1 MRRLFAILL
10 AMTLCGAETS
20 ATSEPGFAAWLG
32 AFRARAGAAGIS
44 EPTLARELTGLRY
57 NPRVIE
63 LDHAQPDR
71 AAAVRPDFGVYLASH
86 LNNTRVA
93 RGEHKLAALGPTIAR
108 IAARYGVPG
117 PVLVA
122 IWGMETD
129 YGASAGHFDLVRS
142 LATLAYEGRR
152 RDLFERELIAALGL
166 IDKRDVTRAA
176 LVGSWAGATGQP
188 QFLPSSY
195 ARLAVD
201 GDGDGKADIWTNEAD
216 TLASIA
222 NYLKLNGWRTG
233 ARWGMAVVVPSALE
247 RWRVRAIGVAPT
259 CPRPLAEHSRWLTI
273 AEWRALGLTD
283 AGGRGWPADATL
295 ATLIESDGPGREA
308 YLTFGGYRALLA
320 YNCSNFYALSVG
332 LLSERLR

>member
-1 MRRLFAILL
+1 VRRIFVFLL
-10 AMTLCGAETS
+10 AVALCGADAADAPDVEFT
-20 ATSEPGFAAWLG
+20 AWLS
-32 AFRARAGAAGIS
+32 AFRARAMAAGVG
-44 EPTLARELTGLRY
+44 ERTLARELSGLRY
-57 NPRVIE
+57 NPRVVE

-71 AAAVRPDFGVYLASH
+71 TSAVRPDLSVYLSAH
-86 LNNTRVA
+86 LNTARIA
-93 RGEHKLAALGPTIAR
+93 RGQHKFAALGPTIAR
-108 IAARYGVPG
+108 IEARYGVPG

-152 RDLFERELIAALGL
+152 RELFEHELIAALGL
-166 IDKRDVTRAA
+166 IDKGNVTRAA

-201 GDGDGKADIWTNEAD
+201 GDGDGKADIWSNEAD

-222 NYLKLNGWRTG
+222 NYLKLNGWRTD
-233 ARWGMAVVVPSALE
+233 ARWGMPVVVPAGLE
-247 RWRVRAIGVAPT
+247 RWRVRTITVAPS

-273 AEWRALGLTD
+273 AQWRTLGLVD
-283 AGGRGWPADATL
+283 AGGRGWPVNSTL
-295 ATLIESDGPGREA
+295 ATLIEPDGPGREA

>member
-1 MRRLFAILL
+1 VRRISVFLL
-10 AMTLCGAETS
+10 AVTLCGAET
-20 ATSEPGFAAWLG
+20 ADTPEPGFVSWLAA
-32 AFRARAGAAGIS
+32 FHARAATAGVS
-44 EPTLARELTGLRY
+44 ESTLGRELAGLRY
-57 NPRVIE
+57 NPRVVE

-71 AAAVRPDFGVYLASH
+71 TSAVRPDFGAYLASH
-86 LNNTRVA
+86 LNAARIA
-93 RGEHKLAALGPTIAR
+93 RGQRKAAALGPTIAR
-108 IAARYGVPG
+108 IEARYGVPG

-201 GDGDGKADIWTNEAD
+201 GDGDGRADIWGNDAD

-222 NYLKLNGWRTG
+222 NYLKLNGWRAG
-233 ARWGMAVVVPSALE
+233 ACWGMPVVVPPLLE
-247 RWRVRAIGVAPT
+247 RWRVRATGVAPA

-273 AEWRALGLTD
+273 AQWRALGLAD
-283 AGGRGWPADATL
+283 AGGRGWPAGATL
-295 ATLIESDGPGREA
+295 ATLIEPDGPRREA